1 MSVELQQRVADISR
15 KAGLLTQRCRNLS
28 ARLDEALTELELQ
41 RRLNREL
48 SEQNS
53 VLSARLE
60 NLRIAGAITPGSADY
75 ADARSILSELVC
87 EIDRCISD
95 LTHDE

>member
-41 RRLNREL
+41 RRLNRQL

-53 VLSARLE
+53 VLTAQLE
-60 NLRIAGAITPGSADY
+60 NIRIAGAITPGSADY

-87 EIDRCISD
+87 EIDRCITD